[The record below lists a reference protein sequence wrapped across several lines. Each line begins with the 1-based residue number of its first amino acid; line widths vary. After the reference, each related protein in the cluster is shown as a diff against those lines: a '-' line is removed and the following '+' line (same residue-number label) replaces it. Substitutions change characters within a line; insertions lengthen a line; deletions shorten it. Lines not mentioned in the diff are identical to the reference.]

1 MRDTTE
7 QEQPRAVIADDDP
20 FARRVIKDVLQRS
33 GVIVIAEAR
42 DGRQAVELTLHYR
55 PDVVVMDVVMPELDG
70 IMATRQIRREL
81 PEQLVIM
88 LTGAGS
94 DDHEL
99 GLQALRAGA
108 SGFLSKDLEIEALP
122 RALAGLREGQAA
134 ISRSMT
140 LSLIERL
147 RESPSGSAGLR
158 PVKSPLT
165 AREWEVIDL
174 LKASKTT
181 DEIAN
186 ELVLST
192 ETVRSHV
199 KNILRKLEVRSRDD
213 AVAVADRM
221 RAAPPNGDLTASEAR
236 LGAPAGRSRSG
247 CRRPAARRRSCRRCA
262 RSAACRSPGRG
273 RSRARGARP
282 ARAATARRRARS
294 PDRRSGVPPLTTASR
309 QRIAVARRPRSGSGR
324 LRAGRT

>member
-1 MRDTTE
+1 MRDTE

-20 FARRVIKDVLQRS
+20 FARRVIKDVLQRA

-81 PEQLVIM
+81 PDQLVIV
-88 LTGAGS
+88 LTGAGE

-122 RALAGLREGQAA
+122 RALEGVRQGEAA
-134 ISRSMT
+134 ISRKMT
-140 LSLIERL
+140 LALVDRL
-147 RESPSGSAGLR
+147 REAPTGSSGMR

-174 LKASKTT
+174 LKESKTT
-181 DEIAN
+181 DQIAD
-186 ELVLST
+186 ELVLSP
-192 ETVRSHV
+192 ETIRSHV
-199 KNILRKLEVRSRDD
+199 KNILRKLDVRSRDA
-213 AVAVADRM
+213 AVSAADRM
-221 RAAPPNGDLTASEAR
+221 RSAPPS
-236 LGAPAGRSRSG
+236 SG
-247 CRRPAARRRSCRRCA
+247 
-262 RSAACRSPGRG
+262 G
-273 RSRARGARP
+273 
-282 ARAATARRRARS
+282 
-294 PDRRSGVPPLTTASR
+294 
-309 QRIAVARRPRSGSGR
+309 
-324 LRAGRT
+324 

>member
-1 MRDTTE
+1 
-7 QEQPRAVIADDDP
+7 
-20 FARRVIKDVLQRS
+20 
-33 GVIVIAEAR
+33 
-42 DGRQAVELTLHYR
+42 
-55 PDVVVMDVVMPELDG
+55 
-70 IMATRQIRREL
+70 
-81 PEQLVIM
+81 M

-134 ISRSMT
+134 ISRKHDAVADRAPARGA
-140 LSLIERL
+140 ERL
-147 RESPSGSAGLR
+147 IGLR

-181 DEIAN
+181 DEIAD

-199 KNILRKLEVRSRDD
+199 KNILRKLDVRSRDD
-213 AVAVADRM
+213 AVAAADRM
-221 RAAPPNGDLTASEAR
+221 RSAPPNGA
-236 LGAPAGRSRSG
+236 
-247 CRRPAARRRSCRRCA
+247 
-262 RSAACRSPGRG
+262 
-273 RSRARGARP
+273 
-282 ARAATARRRARS
+282 
-294 PDRRSGVPPLTTASR
+294 
-309 QRIAVARRPRSGSGR
+309 
-324 LRAGRT
+324 